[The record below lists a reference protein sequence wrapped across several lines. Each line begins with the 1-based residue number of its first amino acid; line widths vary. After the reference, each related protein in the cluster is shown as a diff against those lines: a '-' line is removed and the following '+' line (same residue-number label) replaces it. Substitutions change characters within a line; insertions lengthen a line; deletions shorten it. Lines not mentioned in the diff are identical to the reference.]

1 MNGIKREFEN
11 LKVLIAEDDPVMQ
24 KLIAGIIETRG
35 GIVNLADN
43 GNQAWNIIKKEPIR
57 FLISDWNMPGMS
69 GYDLIGKIRKENQ
82 PYYTYIIFITG
93 RTEQSDILRGLEI
106 GADDYVTKPFQA
118 QELIARVAIGKRILK
133 FQRELE
139 ESKEKLYRL
148 ATRDSLTGLLNRR
161 AWYQKLEKTLSH
173 KKKIDEPV
181 ALALLD
187 IDHFKKINDSFGHQ
201 IGDKVLARVA
211 EIIGSNLR
219 DTDLLARW
227 GGEEFSIA
235 FPGLDQNSSKK
246 ILDRIRKQ
254 IAGSVISLDSGS
266 VEVAVRISGG
276 LAEASAQ
283 KGLYEIDELILHAD
297 QALYRAKE
305 LGRNRISTFSYDNLR
320 N

>member
-57 FLISDWNMPGMS
+57 FLITDWNMPGMS

-93 RTEQSDILRGLEI
+93 RAEQSDILRGLEI

-118 QELIARVAIGKRILK
+118 QELIARVAIGKRILQ

-161 AWYQKLEKTLSH
+161 AWYQKLEKTLSD

-305 LGRNRISTFSYDNLR
+305 LGRNRISNFSYDNLR